1 MLSLFNEQLW
11 VGSRRQGDVYIWDIK
26 TGSHLGS
33 IDIDVGQE
41 GTHPSRGVSCIAEVD
56 GKVSPLLVVV
66 SLRVNYLP
74 TIALWAIQI

>member
-11 VGSRRQGDVYIWDIK
+11 VGSRRQGDVYIWDIE

-41 GTHPSRGVSCIAEVD
+41 GTHQSRGVSCIAEVD

-66 SLRVNYLP
+66 VLLYALLRFRYK
-74 TIALWAIQI
+74 II